1 MNIFKPIVILLCIVC
16 SAIFLNAC
24 SHIKEDSEMIIKYL
38 DNRFGKDAY
47 TIKKDKY
54 YRRWFVTLN
63 EYPDLIIFYTVSRD
77 PLSMTSPSIKTNFD
91 EIFGEYIIEE
101 YKKNYELGNDEIFWE
116 IPINFIYYTK
126 VRSLE
131 ELKVPYDRAMEFIAF
146 VSEKH
151 PMLIDERLLNIRMD
165 IDGIRLKGVAD
176 NDSMIYQDISEVK
189 KDGLNIKSY
198 EDICKELKPQLKT
211 HSDNPNGFT
220 FHADIGRSFILGSDT
235 FEDCF
240 FKNLIVKQGTIEE
253 LKNIILQPGEISNSY
268 VFKSDNQYEFTNITL
283 QAKNLSDSPCSLL
296 EATIVKAI
304 IDDAKEIY
312 IEPVWIDLVFDK
324 RREWKE
330 PYEILGISPPKTEQ
344 ENIEG
349 VQYKNIKILFEMNQ
363 YYKEVKRITLTFLSV
378 SKTK

>member
-1 MNIFKPIVILLCIVC
+1 MHIFKPIVILLCIVC

-54 YRRWFVTLN
+54 YRRWLVTLN
-63 EYPDLIIFYTVSRD
+63 EYPDLILFYTVSRD

-131 ELKVPYDRAMEFIAF
+131 ELKAPYDRVMEFIAF
-146 VSEKH
+146 VAKKH
-151 PMLIDERLLNIRMD
+151 PMLIDEGLLNIRMD

-176 NDSMIYQDISEVK
+176 DDSMIYQDISEAK
-189 KDGLNIKSY
+189 NDGLSIAAY
-198 EDICKELKPQLKT
+198 EDICKELTPKLKT

-220 FHADIGRSFILGSDT
+220 FHADIGKSFILGSDT

-240 FKNLIVKQGTIEE
+240 FKNLIIKQGTIEE
-253 LKNIILQPGEISNSY
+253 LKNIILQPEEISNAY
-268 VFKSDNQYEFTNITL
+268 VFKSDNQSEFTNITL
-283 QAKNLSDSPCSLL
+283 QAKNLSESPCSLL

-330 PYEILGISPPKTEQ
+330 PYEVLGISPPKTEQ
-344 ENIEG
+344 ENMEG

-363 YYKEVKRITLTFLSV
+363 YYKEVKRITLTFL
-378 SKTK
+378 

>member
-16 SAIFLNAC
+16 SVIFLNAC

-54 YRRWFVTLN
+54 YRRWLVTLN

-131 ELKVPYDRAMEFIAF
+131 ELKVPYDRAMEFITF
-146 VSEKH
+146 VSKKH

-176 NDSMIYQDISEVK
+176 NDSMIYFDISEVK
-189 KDGLNIKSY
+189 NDGLSIAAY
-198 EDICKELKPQLKT
+198 EDICKELIPKLKT

-253 LKNIILQPGEISNSY
+253 LKNIILQPGEISKAY

-296 EATIVKAI
+296 EATIIKAI

-312 IEPVWIDLVFDK
+312 IELVWIDLVFDK

-363 YYKEVKRITLTFLSV
+363 YYKGVKRVTLTLI
-378 SKTK
+378 

>member
-1 MNIFKPIVILLCIVC
+1 MHIFKPIVILLCIVC

-54 YRRWFVTLN
+54 YRRWLVTLN

-176 NDSMIYQDISEVK
+176 NDSMIYLDISEVK
-189 KDGLNIKSY
+189 NDRLSITAY
-198 EDICKELKPQLKT
+198 EDICKELTPKLKT

-220 FHADIGRSFILGSDT
+220 FHADIGKSFILGSDT

-253 LKNIILQPGEISNSY
+253 LKKIILQPGEISNAY
-268 VFKSDNQYEFTNITL
+268 IFKSDNQYEFTTITL

-330 PYEILGISPPKTEQ
+330 PYEILGVSPPKTEQ
-344 ENIEG
+344 ENMEG

-363 YYKEVKRITLTFLSV
+363 YYKEVKRITLTFI
-378 SKTK
+378 

>member
-16 SAIFLNAC
+16 SVIFLNAC

-54 YRRWFVTLN
+54 YRRWLVTLN

-116 IPINFIYYTK
+116 SSINFIYYTK
-126 VRSLE
+126 VHSLE
-131 ELKVPYDRAMEFIAF
+131 ELKVSYDRAIGFIAF
-146 VSEKH
+146 VREKH

-176 NDSMIYQDISEVK
+176 NDSMIYFDISEVK
-189 KDGLNIKSY
+189 NDGLNIKSY

-296 EATIVKAI
+296 EATIIKAI

-330 PYEILGISPPKTEQ
+330 PYEILGVAPPKTEQ
-344 ENIEG
+344 ENMEG

-363 YYKEVKRITLTFLSV
+363 YYKEVKRITLTFL
-378 SKTK
+378 

>member
-16 SAIFLNAC
+16 SVIFLNAC

-54 YRRWFVTLN
+54 YRRWLVTLN

-176 NDSMIYQDISEVK
+176 NDSMIYLDISEVK
-189 KDGLNIKSY
+189 NDGLSITAY
-198 EDICKELKPQLKT
+198 EDICKELTPKLKT

-220 FHADIGRSFILGSDT
+220 FHADIGKSFILGSDT

-253 LKNIILQPGEISNSY
+253 LKNIILQPGEISKAY

-296 EATIVKAI
+296 EATLIKAI

-330 PYEILGISPPKTEQ
+330 PYETLGVAPPKTEK
-344 ENIEG
+344 ENMEG

-363 YYKEVKRITLTFLSV
+363 YYKGVKRVTLTLI
-378 SKTK
+378 

>member
-16 SAIFLNAC
+16 SVIFLNAC

-54 YRRWFVTLN
+54 YRRWLVTLN

-126 VRSLE
+126 VHSLE

-146 VSEKH
+146 VAEKH

-165 IDGIRLKGVAD
+165 IDGIRLKGATD
-176 NDSMIYQDISEVK
+176 DDSMIYQDISEVK

-296 EATIVKAI
+296 ETTIIKAI

-330 PYEILGISPPKTEQ
+330 PYEILGVAPPKTEK
-344 ENIEG
+344 ENMEG

-363 YYKEVKRITLTFLSV
+363 YYKEVKRITLTFL
-378 SKTK
+378 

>member
-1 MNIFKPIVILLCIVC
+1 MHIFKPIVILLCIVC

-54 YRRWFVTLN
+54 YRRWLVTLN

-126 VRSLE
+126 VHSLE
-131 ELKVPYDRAMEFIAF
+131 ELKVPYDRAMEFIVF

-176 NDSMIYQDISEVK
+176 NDSMIYLNISEVK
-189 KDGLNIKSY
+189 NDGLSITAY
-198 EDICKELKPQLKT
+198 EDICKELTPKLKT

-220 FHADIGRSFILGSDT
+220 FHADIGKSFILGSDT

-253 LKNIILQPGEISNSY
+253 LKNIILQPGEISNAY
-268 VFKSDNQYEFTNITL
+268 IFKSDNQYEFTNITL

-330 PYEILGISPPKTEQ
+330 PYEVLGISPPKTEQ
-344 ENIEG
+344 ENMEG

-363 YYKEVKRITLTFLSV
+363 YYKEVKRITLTFI
-378 SKTK
+378 

>member
-16 SAIFLNAC
+16 SVIFLNAC

-54 YRRWFVTLN
+54 YRRWLVTLN

-165 IDGIRLKGVAD
+165 IDGIKLKGAAD
-176 NDSMIYQDISEVK
+176 DDSMIYLDISEVK
-189 KDGLNIKSY
+189 NDGLSIASY
-198 EDICKELKPQLKT
+198 EDICKELTPKLKT

-220 FHADIGRSFILGSDT
+220 FHADIGKSFILGSDT

-240 FKNLIVKQGTIEE
+240 FKNLIIKQGTIEE

-304 IDDAKEIY
+304 IDDAKEVY

-330 PYEILGISPPKTEQ
+330 PYEILGVAPPKTEK
-344 ENIEG
+344 ENMEG

-363 YYKEVKRITLTFLSV
+363 YYKEVKRITLIFL
-378 SKTK
+378 

>member
-16 SAIFLNAC
+16 SVIFLNAC

-54 YRRWFVTLN
+54 YRRWLVTLN

-126 VRSLE
+126 VHSLE

-176 NDSMIYQDISEVK
+176 NDSMIYLDISEVK
-189 KDGLNIKSY
+189 NDGLIIAAY
-198 EDICKELKPQLKT
+198 EDICKELTPKLKT
-211 HSDNPNGFT
+211 HSDNPNGFI
-220 FHADIGRSFILGSDT
+220 FHADIGKSFILGSDT

-253 LKNIILQPGEISNSY
+253 LKKIILQPGEISNSY

-283 QAKNLSDSPCSLL
+283 QAKNLSESPCSLL

-330 PYEILGISPPKTEQ
+330 PYEVLGISPQKTEQ
-344 ENIEG
+344 ENMEG

-363 YYKEVKRITLTFLSV
+363 YYKEVKRITLTFL
-378 SKTK
+378 

>member
-1 MNIFKPIVILLCIVC
+1 MHIFKPIVILLCIVC

-54 YRRWFVTLN
+54 YRRWLVTLN

-176 NDSMIYQDISEVK
+176 NDSMIYLDISEVK
-189 KDGLNIKSY
+189 NDGLSITAY
-198 EDICKELKPQLKT
+198 EDICKELTPKLKT

-220 FHADIGRSFILGSDT
+220 FHADIGKSFILGSDT

-253 LKNIILQPGEISNSY
+253 LKKIILQPGEISNAY
-268 VFKSDNQYEFTNITL
+268 IFKSDNQYEFTTITL

-324 RREWKE
+324 RIEWKE
-330 PYEILGISPPKTEQ
+330 PYEILGVSPPKTEQ
-344 ENIEG
+344 ENMEG

-363 YYKEVKRITLTFLSV
+363 YYKEVKRITLTFI
-378 SKTK
+378 

>member
-1 MNIFKPIVILLCIVC
+1 MHIFKPIVILLCIVC
-16 SAIFLNAC
+16 SVIFLNAC

-38 DNRFGKDAY
+38 DNRFGKNAY

-54 YRRWFVTLN
+54 YRRWLVTLN

-176 NDSMIYQDISEVK
+176 NDSMIYLDISEVK
-189 KDGLNIKSY
+189 NDGLSITAY
-198 EDICKELKPQLKT
+198 EDICKELTPKLKT

-240 FKNLIVKQGTIEE
+240 FKNLIIKQGTIEE
-253 LKNIILQPGEISNSY
+253 LKNIILQPGEISKAY

-296 EATIVKAI
+296 EATIIKAI

-330 PYEILGISPPKTEQ
+330 PYEILGVAPPKTEK
-344 ENIEG
+344 ENMEG

-363 YYKEVKRITLTFLSV
+363 YYKGVKRVTLTLI
-378 SKTK
+378 

>member
-16 SAIFLNAC
+16 SVIFLNAC

-77 PLSMTSPSIKTNFD
+77 PLSMTPPSIKTNFD

-176 NDSMIYQDISEVK
+176 NDSMIYLDISEVK
-189 KDGLNIKSY
+189 NDGLSITAY
-198 EDICKELKPQLKT
+198 EDICKELTPKLKT

-220 FHADIGRSFILGSDT
+220 FHADIGKSFILGSDT

-253 LKNIILQPGEISNSY
+253 LKKIILQPGEISNAY

-330 PYEILGISPPKTEQ
+330 PYEVLGISPPKTEQ
-344 ENIEG
+344 ENMEG

-363 YYKEVKRITLTFLSV
+363 YYKEVKRITLTFL
-378 SKTK
+378 

>member
-54 YRRWFVTLN
+54 YRRWLVTLN

-176 NDSMIYQDISEVK
+176 NDSMIYLDISEVK
-189 KDGLNIKSY
+189 NDGLSIVAY
-198 EDICKELKPQLKT
+198 EDICKELTPKLKT

-240 FKNLIVKQGTIEE
+240 FKNLIVKQVTIEE
-253 LKNIILQPGEISNSY
+253 LKNIILQPGEISKAY

-330 PYEILGISPPKTEQ
+330 PYEILGVAPPKTEK
-344 ENIEG
+344 ENMEG

-363 YYKEVKRITLTFLSV
+363 YYKGVKRVTLTLI
-378 SKTK
+378 

>member
-1 MNIFKPIVILLCIVC
+1 MHIFKPIVILLCIVC

-54 YRRWFVTLN
+54 YRRWLVTLN

-116 IPINFIYYTK
+116 TPINFIYYTK

-131 ELKVPYDRAMEFIAF
+131 ELKAPYDRVMEFIAF
-146 VSEKH
+146 VAKKH

-176 NDSMIYQDISEVK
+176 NDSMIYLDISEVK
-189 KDGLNIKSY
+189 NDGLSITAY
-198 EDICKELKPQLKT
+198 EDICKELTPKLKT

-220 FHADIGRSFILGSDT
+220 FHADIGKSFILGSDT

-253 LKNIILQPGEISNSY
+253 LKKIILQPGEISNAY
-268 VFKSDNQYEFTNITL
+268 IFKSDNQYEFTNITL

-296 EATIVKAI
+296 EATIIKAI

-330 PYEILGISPPKTEQ
+330 PYEILGVSPPKTEQ
-344 ENIEG
+344 ENMEG

-363 YYKEVKRITLTFLSV
+363 YYKEVKRITLTFL
-378 SKTK
+378 

>member
-16 SAIFLNAC
+16 SVIFLNAC

-54 YRRWFVTLN
+54 YRRWLVTLN

-176 NDSMIYQDISEVK
+176 NDSMIYLNISEVK
-189 KDGLNIKSY
+189 NDGLSITAY
-198 EDICKELKPQLKT
+198 EDICKELTPKLKT

-220 FHADIGRSFILGSDT
+220 FHADIGKSFILGSDT

-253 LKNIILQPGEISNSY
+253 LKNIILQPGEISNAY
-268 VFKSDNQYEFTNITL
+268 IFKSDNQYEFTNITL

-363 YYKEVKRITLTFLSV
+363 YYKGVKRVTLTLI
-378 SKTK
+378 

>member
-16 SAIFLNAC
+16 SVIFLNAC
-24 SHIKEDSEMIIKYL
+24 SHIKADSEMIIKYL

-54 YRRWFVTLN
+54 YRRWLVTLN

-176 NDSMIYQDISEVK
+176 NDSMIYLDISEVK
-189 KDGLNIKSY
+189 NDGLSIAAY
-198 EDICKELKPQLKT
+198 EDICKELTPKLKT
-211 HSDNPNGFT
+211 HSDNPNGCT
-220 FHADIGRSFILGSDT
+220 FHADIGKSFILGSDT

-240 FKNLIVKQGTIEE
+240 FKNLIIKQGTIEE

-330 PYEILGISPPKTEQ
+330 PYEILGVAPPKTEQ
-344 ENIEG
+344 ENMEG

-363 YYKEVKRITLTFLSV
+363 YYKEVKRITLTFL
-378 SKTK
+378 

>member
-1 MNIFKPIVILLCIVC
+1 MHIFKPIVILLCIVC

-176 NDSMIYQDISEVK
+176 NDSMIYLDISEVK
-189 KDGLNIKSY
+189 NDGLSITAY
-198 EDICKELKPQLKT
+198 EDICKELTPKLKT

-220 FHADIGRSFILGSDT
+220 FHADIGKSFMLGSDT

-253 LKNIILQPGEISNSY
+253 LKKIILQPGEISNAY
-268 VFKSDNQYEFTNITL
+268 VFKSDNQYDFTNITL

-304 IDDAKEIY
+304 IDGAKEIY

-330 PYEILGISPPKTEQ
+330 PYEVLGISPPKTEQ
-344 ENIEG
+344 ENMEG

-363 YYKEVKRITLTFLSV
+363 YYKEVKRITLTFL
-378 SKTK
+378 

>member
-1 MNIFKPIVILLCIVC
+1 M
-16 SAIFLNAC
+16 
-24 SHIKEDSEMIIKYL
+24 
-38 DNRFGKDAY
+38 
-47 TIKKDKY
+47 
-54 YRRWFVTLN
+54 TLN

-176 NDSMIYQDISEVK
+176 NDSMIYLDISEVK
-189 KDGLNIKSY
+189 NDGLSIAAY
-198 EDICKELKPQLKT
+198 EDICKELTPKLKT

-220 FHADIGRSFILGSDT
+220 FHADIGKSFILGSDT

-240 FKNLIVKQGTIEE
+240 FKNLIIKQGTIEE
-253 LKNIILQPGEISNSY
+253 LKNIILQPGEISNAY

-330 PYEILGISPPKTEQ
+330 PYEILGVSPPKTEQ
-344 ENIEG
+344 ENMEG

-363 YYKEVKRITLTFLSV
+363 YYKEVKRITLTFL
-378 SKTK
+378 

>member
-16 SAIFLNAC
+16 SVIFLNAC

-54 YRRWFVTLN
+54 YRRWLVTLN

-176 NDSMIYQDISEVK
+176 NDSMIYLDISEIK
-189 KDGLNIKSY
+189 NDGLSITAY
-198 EDICKELKPQLKT
+198 EDICKELTPKLKT

-220 FHADIGRSFILGSDT
+220 FHADIGKSFILGSDT

-253 LKNIILQPGEISNSY
+253 LKKIILQPGEISNAY
-268 VFKSDNQYEFTNITL
+268 IFKSDNQYEFTNITL

-312 IEPVWIDLVFDK
+312 IEPLWIDLVFDK

-330 PYEILGISPPKTEQ
+330 PYEILGVSPPKTEQ
-344 ENIEG
+344 ENMEG

-363 YYKEVKRITLTFLSV
+363 YYKEVKRITLTFL
-378 SKTK
+378 

>member
-16 SAIFLNAC
+16 SVIFLNAC

-54 YRRWFVTLN
+54 YRRWLVTLN

-131 ELKVPYDRAMEFIAF
+131 ELKAPYDRVMEFIAF
-146 VSEKH
+146 VAKKH

-176 NDSMIYQDISEVK
+176 NDSMIYLDISEVK
-189 KDGLNIKSY
+189 NDGLSITAY
-198 EDICKELKPQLKT
+198 EDICKELTPKLKT

-220 FHADIGRSFILGSDT
+220 FHADIGKSFILGSDT

-253 LKNIILQPGEISNSY
+253 LKKIILQPGEISNAY
-268 VFKSDNQYEFTNITL
+268 IFKSDNQYEFTNITL

-330 PYEILGISPPKTEQ
+330 PYEILGVSPPKTEQ
-344 ENIEG
+344 ENMEG

-363 YYKEVKRITLTFLSV
+363 YYKEVKRITLTFL
-378 SKTK
+378 

>member
-1 MNIFKPIVILLCIVC
+1 MHIFKPIVILLCIVC

-77 PLSMTSPSIKTNFD
+77 PLSMISPSLKTNFD

-116 IPINFIYYTK
+116 PSINFIYYTK
-126 VRSLE
+126 VHSLE

-151 PMLIDERLLNIRMD
+151 PMLIDERLLNIRID
-165 IDGIRLKGVAD
+165 IDGLRLKGVAD
-176 NDSMIYQDISEVK
+176 NDSMIYLDISEVK
-189 KDGLNIKSY
+189 NDGLSIAAY
-198 EDICKELKPQLKT
+198 EDICKELTPKLKT

-220 FHADIGRSFILGSDT
+220 FHADIGKSFILGSDT

-240 FKNLIVKQGTIEE
+240 FKNLIIKQGTIEE
-253 LKNIILQPGEISNSY
+253 LKNIILQPEEISNAY

-330 PYEILGISPPKTEQ
+330 PYEVLGISPPKTEQ
-344 ENIEG
+344 ENMEG

-363 YYKEVKRITLTFLSV
+363 YYKEVKRITLTFL
-378 SKTK
+378 

>member
-1 MNIFKPIVILLCIVC
+1 MHIFKPIVILLCIVC
-16 SAIFLNAC
+16 SVIFLNAC

-54 YRRWFVTLN
+54 YRRWLVTLN

-176 NDSMIYQDISEVK
+176 NDSMIYLDISEVK
-189 KDGLNIKSY
+189 NDGLNIKSY

-240 FKNLIVKQGTIEE
+240 FKNLILKQGTIEE

-283 QAKNLSDSPCSLL
+283 QAKNLSDSPCSLF

-330 PYEILGISPPKTEQ
+330 PYEILGVAPPKTEK
-344 ENIEG
+344 ENMEG

-363 YYKEVKRITLTFLSV
+363 YYKEVKRITLTFL
-378 SKTK
+378 

>member
-1 MNIFKPIVILLCIVC
+1 MHIFKPIVILLCIVC

-54 YRRWFVTLN
+54 YRRWLVTLN

-131 ELKVPYDRAMEFIAF
+131 ELKAPYDRAMEFIAF

-176 NDSMIYQDISEVK
+176 NDSMIYLDISEVK
-189 KDGLNIKSY
+189 NDGLSITAY
-198 EDICKELKPQLKT
+198 EDICKELTQKLKT

-220 FHADIGRSFILGSDT
+220 FHADIGKSFILGSDT

-253 LKNIILQPGEISNSY
+253 LKKIILQPGEISNAY

-283 QAKNLSDSPCSLL
+283 QATNLSDSPCSLL

-330 PYEILGISPPKTEQ
+330 PYEILGVSPPKTEQ
-344 ENIEG
+344 ENMEG

-363 YYKEVKRITLTFLSV
+363 YYKEVKRITLTFI
-378 SKTK
+378 

>member
-1 MNIFKPIVILLCIVC
+1 MHIFKPIVILLCIVC
-16 SAIFLNAC
+16 SVIFLNAC

-54 YRRWFVTLN
+54 YRRWLVTLN

-176 NDSMIYQDISEVK
+176 NDSMIYLDISEVK
-189 KDGLNIKSY
+189 NDGLSITAY
-198 EDICKELKPQLKT
+198 EDICKELTPKLKT

-220 FHADIGRSFILGSDT
+220 FHADIGKSFILGSDT

-253 LKNIILQPGEISNSY
+253 LKKIILQPGEISNAY
-268 VFKSDNQYEFTNITL
+268 IFKSDNQYEFTNITL

-296 EATIVKAI
+296 EATIIKAI

-330 PYEILGISPPKTEQ
+330 PYEVLGISPPKTEQ
-344 ENIEG
+344 ENMEG

-363 YYKEVKRITLTFLSV
+363 YYKEVKRITLTFL
-378 SKTK
+378 

>member
-1 MNIFKPIVILLCIVC
+1 MHIFKPIVILLCIVC

-38 DNRFGKDAY
+38 DNRFGRDAY

-54 YRRWFVTLN
+54 YRRWLVTLN
-63 EYPDLIIFYTVSRD
+63 EYPDLIIFYTISRD

-131 ELKVPYDRAMEFIAF
+131 ELKVRYDRAMEFIAF

-176 NDSMIYQDISEVK
+176 NDSMIYLDISEVK
-189 KDGLNIKSY
+189 NDGLSITAY
-198 EDICKELKPQLKT
+198 EDICKELTPKLKT

-220 FHADIGRSFILGSDT
+220 FHADIGKSFILGSDT

-253 LKNIILQPGEISNSY
+253 LKNIILQPGEISNAY
-268 VFKSDNQYEFTNITL
+268 IFKSDNQYEFTNITL
-283 QAKNLSDSPCSLL
+283 QAKNLSESPCSLL

-304 IDDAKEIY
+304 IDDAKEIH

-330 PYEILGISPPKTEQ
+330 PYEILGVSPPKTEQ
-344 ENIEG
+344 ENMEG

-363 YYKEVKRITLTFLSV
+363 YYKEVKRITLTFI
-378 SKTK
+378 

>member
-1 MNIFKPIVILLCIVC
+1 MHIFKPIVILLCIVC

-54 YRRWFVTLN
+54 YRRWLVTLN

-101 YKKNYELGNDEIFWE
+101 YKKNYELGNDELFWE

-176 NDSMIYQDISEVK
+176 NDSMIYLDISEVK
-189 KDGLNIKSY
+189 NDGLSITAY
-198 EDICKELKPQLKT
+198 EDICKELTPKLKT

-220 FHADIGRSFILGSDT
+220 FHADIGKSFILGSDT

-253 LKNIILQPGEISNSY
+253 LKKIILQPGEISNAY
-268 VFKSDNQYEFTNITL
+268 IFKSDNQYEFTNITL

-330 PYEILGISPPKTEQ
+330 PYEVLGISPPKTEQ
-344 ENIEG
+344 ENMEG

-363 YYKEVKRITLTFLSV
+363 YYKEVKRITLTFL
-378 SKTK
+378 

>member
-1 MNIFKPIVILLCIVC
+1 M
-16 SAIFLNAC
+16 
-24 SHIKEDSEMIIKYL
+24 

-54 YRRWFVTLN
+54 YRRWLVTLN

-126 VRSLE
+126 VHSLE

-176 NDSMIYQDISEVK
+176 NDSMIYLDISEVK
-189 KDGLNIKSY
+189 NDGLSITAY
-198 EDICKELKPQLKT
+198 EDICKELTPKLKT

-220 FHADIGRSFILGSDT
+220 FHADIGKSFILGSDT

-253 LKNIILQPGEISNSY
+253 LKNIILQPGEISNAY
-268 VFKSDNQYEFTNITL
+268 IFKSDNQYEFTNITL

-296 EATIVKAI
+296 EATIVRAI

-330 PYEILGISPPKTEQ
+330 PYEVLGISPPKTEQ
-344 ENIEG
+344 ENMEG

-363 YYKEVKRITLTFLSV
+363 YYKEVKRITLTFL
-378 SKTK
+378 

>member
-1 MNIFKPIVILLCIVC
+1 MHIFKPIVILLCIVC

-77 PLSMTSPSIKTNFD
+77 PLSMTPPSIKTNFD

-116 IPINFIYYTK
+116 PSINFIYYTK
-126 VRSLE
+126 VHSLE

-176 NDSMIYQDISEVK
+176 NDSMIYLDISEVK
-189 KDGLNIKSY
+189 NDGLSIAAY
-198 EDICKELKPQLKT
+198 EDICKELTPKLKT

-220 FHADIGRSFILGSDT
+220 FHADIGKSFMLGSDT

-240 FKNLIVKQGTIEE
+240 FKNLILEQGTIEE

-283 QAKNLSDSPCSLL
+283 QAKNLSESPCSLL

-330 PYEILGISPPKTEQ
+330 PYEVLGISPPKTEQ
-344 ENIEG
+344 ENMEG

-363 YYKEVKRITLTFLSV
+363 YYKEVKRITLTFL
-378 SKTK
+378 

>member
-1 MNIFKPIVILLCIVC
+1 MHIFKPIVILLCIVC

-54 YRRWFVTLN
+54 YRRWLVTLN

-77 PLSMTSPSIKTNFD
+77 PLSMTSPSIKTNFY

-176 NDSMIYQDISEVK
+176 NDSMIYLDISEVK
-189 KDGLNIKSY
+189 NDGLSIAAY
-198 EDICKELKPQLKT
+198 EDICKELTPKLKT

-220 FHADIGRSFILGSDT
+220 FHADIGKSFILGSDT

-253 LKNIILQPGEISNSY
+253 LKKIILQPGEISNAY
-268 VFKSDNQYEFTNITL
+268 IFKSDNQYEFTNITL

-330 PYEILGISPPKTEQ
+330 PYEVLGISPPKTEQ
-344 ENIEG
+344 ENMEG

-363 YYKEVKRITLTFLSV
+363 YYKEVKRITLTFL
-378 SKTK
+378 

>member
-1 MNIFKPIVILLCIVC
+1 MHIFKPIVILLCIVC

-54 YRRWFVTLN
+54 YRRWLVTLN

-131 ELKVPYDRAMEFIAF
+131 GLKVPYDRAMEFIAF

-176 NDSMIYQDISEVK
+176 NDSMIYLDISEVK
-189 KDGLNIKSY
+189 NDGLSITAY
-198 EDICKELKPQLKT
+198 EDICKELTPKLKT

-220 FHADIGRSFILGSDT
+220 FHADIGKSFILGSDT

-253 LKNIILQPGEISNSY
+253 LKNIILQPGEISNAY
-268 VFKSDNQYEFTNITL
+268 IFKSDNQYEFTNITL

-330 PYEILGISPPKTEQ
+330 PYEVLGISPPKTEQ
-344 ENIEG
+344 ENMEG

-363 YYKEVKRITLTFLSV
+363 YYKEVKRITLTFL
-378 SKTK
+378 

>member
-1 MNIFKPIVILLCIVC
+1 MHIFKPIVILLCIVC

-54 YRRWFVTLN
+54 YRRWLVTLN

-116 IPINFIYYTK
+116 TPINFIYYTK

-131 ELKVPYDRAMEFIAF
+131 ELKAPYDRVMEFIAF
-146 VSEKH
+146 VAKKH

-176 NDSMIYQDISEVK
+176 NDSMIYLDISEVK
-189 KDGLNIKSY
+189 NDGLSITAY
-198 EDICKELKPQLKT
+198 EDICKELTPKLKT

-220 FHADIGRSFILGSDT
+220 FHADIGKSFILGSDT

-253 LKNIILQPGEISNSY
+253 LKKIILQPGEISNAY
-268 VFKSDNQYEFTNITL
+268 IFKSDNQYEFTNITL

-330 PYEILGISPPKTEQ
+330 PYEILGVSPPKTEQ
-344 ENIEG
+344 ENMEG

-363 YYKEVKRITLTFLSV
+363 YYKEVKRITLTFL
-378 SKTK
+378 

>member
-1 MNIFKPIVILLCIVC
+1 MHIFKPIVILLCIVC

-38 DNRFGKDAY
+38 DKRFGKDAY
-47 TIKKDKY
+47 TIKKYKY
-54 YRRWFVTLN
+54 YRRWLVTLN

-146 VSEKH
+146 VAEKH

-165 IDGIRLKGVAD
+165 IDGIRLKGFAD
-176 NDSMIYQDISEVK
+176 NDSMIYLDISEVK
-189 KDGLNIKSY
+189 NDGLSIAAY
-198 EDICKELKPQLKT
+198 EDICKELTPKLKT

-220 FHADIGRSFILGSDT
+220 FHADIGKSFILGSDT

-253 LKNIILQPGEISNSY
+253 LKKIILQPGEISNAY
-268 VFKSDNQYEFTNITL
+268 IFKSDNQYEFTNITL

-330 PYEILGISPPKTEQ
+330 PYEVLGISPPKTEQ
-344 ENIEG
+344 ENMEG

-363 YYKEVKRITLTFLSV
+363 YYKEVKRITLAFL
-378 SKTK
+378 

>member
-1 MNIFKPIVILLCIVC
+1 MHIFKPIVILLCIVC

-54 YRRWFVTLN
+54 YRRWLVTLN

-77 PLSMTSPSIKTNFD
+77 PLSMASPSIKTNFD

-131 ELKVPYDRAMEFIAF
+131 ELKAPYDRVMEFIAF
-146 VSEKH
+146 VAKKH

-176 NDSMIYQDISEVK
+176 NDSMIYLDISEVK
-189 KDGLNIKSY
+189 NDGLSITAY
-198 EDICKELKPQLKT
+198 EDICKELTPKLKT

-220 FHADIGRSFILGSDT
+220 FHADIGKSFILGSDT

-253 LKNIILQPGEISNSY
+253 LKKIILQPGEISNAY
-268 VFKSDNQYEFTNITL
+268 IFKSDNQYEFTNITL

-330 PYEILGISPPKTEQ
+330 PYEILGVSPPKTEQ
-344 ENIEG
+344 ENMEG

-363 YYKEVKRITLTFLSV
+363 YYKEVKRITLTFL
-378 SKTK
+378 

>member
-16 SAIFLNAC
+16 SVIFLNAC

-126 VRSLE
+126 VNSLE
-131 ELKVPYDRAMEFIAF
+131 ELKIPYDRAMEFIAF

-176 NDSMIYQDISEVK
+176 NDSMIYLDISEVK
-189 KDGLNIKSY
+189 NDGLSIAAY
-198 EDICKELKPQLKT
+198 EDICKELTPKLKT

-220 FHADIGRSFILGSDT
+220 FHADIGKSFILGSDT

-240 FKNLIVKQGTIEE
+240 FKNLILKQGTIEE

-296 EATIVKAI
+296 EATIVRAI
-304 IDDAKEIY
+304 IDDANEIY

-330 PYEILGISPPKTEQ
+330 PYEILGISPPKTEE

-363 YYKEVKRITLTFLSV
+363 YYKGVKRVTLTLM
-378 SKTK
+378 

>member
-1 MNIFKPIVILLCIVC
+1 MHIFKPIVILLCIVC

-63 EYPDLIIFYTVSRD
+63 EYPDLILFYTVSRD

-116 IPINFIYYTK
+116 PSINFIYYTK
-126 VRSLE
+126 VHSLE

-176 NDSMIYQDISEVK
+176 NDSMIYLDISEVK
-189 KDGLNIKSY
+189 NDGLSIAAY
-198 EDICKELKPQLKT
+198 EDICKELTPKLKT

-220 FHADIGRSFILGSDT
+220 FHADIGKSFILGSDT

-240 FKNLIVKQGTIEE
+240 FKNLIIKQGTIEE
-253 LKNIILQPGEISNSY
+253 LKNIILQPGQISNAY
-268 VFKSDNQYEFTNITL
+268 IFKSDNQYEFTNITL

-330 PYEILGISPPKTEQ
+330 PYEVLGISPPKTEQ
-344 ENIEG
+344 ENMEG

-363 YYKEVKRITLTFLSV
+363 YYKEVKRITLTFL
-378 SKTK
+378 